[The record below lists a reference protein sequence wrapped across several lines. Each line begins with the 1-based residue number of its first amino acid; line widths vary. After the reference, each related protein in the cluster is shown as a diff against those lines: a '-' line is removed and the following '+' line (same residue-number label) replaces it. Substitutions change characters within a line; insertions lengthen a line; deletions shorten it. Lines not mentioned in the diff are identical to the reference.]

1 MRTWTDI
8 AIETSHIKYGHSSSS
23 VLAGQEM
30 KPERMK
36 TWPWSLNACY
46 EKVAGLES
54 MEDKDA
60 TDNKLHK
67 EESKSQR

>member
-1 MRTWTDI
+1 MRIWTDI

-30 KPERMK
+30 KPE
-36 TWPWSLNACY
+36 
-46 EKVAGLES
+46 KVAGLES